1 MSPTKV
7 GLTHRQGF
15 LIAALLLASGT
26 VSSVAASNDRLS
38 AVASHRAH
46 RVPAVHLHYFGGHTP
61 HMPLYGYYIH
71 GQYVPGAHDTL
82 VYGPGYVFVPG
93 HGILDEDCD
102 MPTSTCSNEYRPVK

>member
-7 GLTHRQGF
+7 GLNLKLGF
-15 LIAALLLASGT
+15 FAAALPVAAGIISSPA
-26 VSSVAASNDRLS
+26 VSSDRAH
-38 AVASHRAH
+38 AVASHRAY
-46 RVPAVHLHYFGGHTP
+46 RVPHVHRRYFAGHMR

-71 GQYVPGAHDTL
+71 GQYMPGARDTL
-82 VYGPGYVFVPG
+82 IYGPGYVFVPG

>member
-1 MSPTKV
+1 MLPIKV
-7 GLTHRQGF
+7 GLTLKLGF
-15 LIAALLLASGT
+15 LIAVASGT
-26 VSSVAASNDRLS
+26 ISSAAASSDHL
-38 AVASHRAH
+38 AVVASHRAY
-46 RVPAVHLHYFGGHTP
+46 RVPAVHRRYFGGQNR

-71 GQYVPGAHDTL
+71 GQYVPGTRDTL